1 MNHSNFWLNRE
12 ILKTIF
18 ENNEILGYVLYKK
31 LIKNYVN
38 IISNQDIDVT
48 FNNSDENKTN
58 GKIISISSKIDFE
71 KFDVNIGVSLH
82 EASHIKYSD
91 FSKLK
96 DFQRNIPLELYD
108 LCRSKNIEPDIFE
121 KFCFFNIAKN

>member
-91 FSKLK
+91 F
-96 DFQRNIPLELYD
+96 
-108 LCRSKNIEPDIFE
+108 
-121 KFCFFNIAKN
+121 